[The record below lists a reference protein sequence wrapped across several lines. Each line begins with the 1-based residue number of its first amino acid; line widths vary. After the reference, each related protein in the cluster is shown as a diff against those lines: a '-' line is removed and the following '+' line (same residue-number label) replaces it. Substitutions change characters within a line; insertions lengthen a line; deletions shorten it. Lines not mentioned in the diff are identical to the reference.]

1 VNSETAH
8 VSTLRLV
15 RESKIGDLLPD
26 DAGDEDWEA
35 SGVLAKD
42 GSYYVVFDNRATVA
56 RLAEDLLPSDANRL
70 VGSGRAWVGYEGI
83 AYNAHKDRFYLLVES
98 RKDRDGQY
106 YAEVHEADGA
116 FRYTKKRT
124 LDFAFARG
132 NKGFEAIAW
141 VRRDERDIALALCEG
156 NKCQG
161 GKKGRILGGGRVQ
174 IFEKT
179 KKLWQHIGTLKLP
192 TAVPFTDYSAMSV
205 NDHRVA
211 IASQEKSM
219 LWVGVF
225 DESNWTWR
233 DAGELYEFPRAAD
246 GSVLYGNVEGVA
258 WIAATQVVAVSDR
271 HKKGT
276 HPDQFA
282 QKDQSIHIF
291 DLPI

>member
-1 VNSETAH
+1 VKAEAARS
-8 VSTLRLV
+8 STLRLV
-15 RESKIGDLLPD
+15 RESKIGDLLSC

-42 GSYYVVFDNRATVA
+42 GGYYVVFDNRATVA
-56 RLAEDLLPSDANRL
+56 RLAEDLLPGDANRL
-70 VGSGRAWVGYEGI
+70 VGSDRAGVGYEGI
-83 AYNAHKDRFYLLVES
+83 TYNAHKDRYYLLVES
-98 RKDRDGQY
+98 RKGRDGKY

-116 FRYTKKRT
+116 FHFTKKRT
-124 LDFAFARG
+124 LDFAFVRG

-141 VRRDERDIALALCEG
+141 VRRTERDIVLALCEG

-161 GKKGRILGGGRVQ
+161 GQKGRTPGGGRIQ

-211 IASQEKSM
+211 IVSQEKSM
-219 LWVGVF
+219 LWVSVF
-225 DESNWTWR
+225 DESSWTWR

-246 GSVLYGNVEGVA
+246 GSILYGNVEGVA
-258 WIAATQVVAVSDR
+258 WIAPRRIVAVSDR
-271 HKKGT
+271 HKKGE
-276 HPDQFA
+276 HPGQFA
-282 QKDQSIHIF
+282 QQDQSIHIF